1 MVTKDHKN
9 LAKLIGTRIR
19 KAREEAGMSQKE
31 LANLL
36 SLSDKAVSSYE
47 VGRTT
52 PSVLY
57 LKKIG
62 LAVQKPIS
70 YFDDTPESDDI
81 DLQIKLKIIEREL
94 LEIKRLLGKR
104 DK

>member
-1 MVTKDHKN
+1 MVDNDHKK
-9 LAKLIGTRIR
+9 LAKEIGEKIR

-31 LANLL
+31 LANML
-36 SLSDKAVSSYE
+36 SLSDKAISSYE

-62 LAVQKPIS
+62 LAVQKPIA
-70 YFDDTPESDDI
+70 YFDDTPQSDDI

-94 LEIKRLLGKR
+94 LEIKKLLEKR